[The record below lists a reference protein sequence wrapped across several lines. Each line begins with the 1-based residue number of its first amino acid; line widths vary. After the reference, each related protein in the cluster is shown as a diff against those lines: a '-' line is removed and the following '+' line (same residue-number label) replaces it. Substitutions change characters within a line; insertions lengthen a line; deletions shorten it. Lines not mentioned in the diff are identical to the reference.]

1 MQIKPIVLILII
13 LTLLLG
19 LILPLVI
26 SKENQVA
33 FSFRGVLDECTDGW
47 VVILDDQGQ
56 QWFLPS
62 EILTVAEEG
71 WVYKITILLD
81 REIKEEIDRK
91 QSVATLF
98 TVLLE

>member
-1 MQIKPIVLILII
+1 M
-13 LTLLLG
+13 
-19 LILPLVI
+19 
-26 SKENQVA
+26 
-33 FSFRGVLDECTDGW
+33 
-47 VVILDDQGQ
+47 VILDDQGQ

-71 WVYKITILLD
+71 WVYKVTILLD
-81 REIKEEIDRK
+81 REIREEIDRK

>member
-1 MQIKPIVLILII
+1 MQINPVILSLII

-26 SKENQVA
+26 SKESQA
-33 FSFRGVLDECTDGW
+33 SFSFLGVLDECTDGW
-47 VVILDDQGQ
+47 AVLLDDQGQ

-62 EILTVAEEG
+62 EMLTAAQEG
-71 WVYKITILLD
+71 WVYKVTILLD
-81 REIKEEIDRK
+81 REIRETVDRK

-98 TVLLE
+98 TVLLQ